1 MDKSI
6 TPQKPRLLDQV
17 RERLHYQHYSLSTE
31 NVYAYWIRFFIRW
44 SGVRHP
50 AEMVA
55 HRILGG
61 VLAAVHDLEEMPP
74 SEHLHAS
81 WLTGHMPIG
90 SSVSRTAS
98 IPSPLRDLTDGIAAA
113 TKFPQ

>member
-31 NVYAYWIRFFIRW
+31 NVYGYWIRFFIRR

-50 AEMVA
+50 AEMIA

-61 VLAAVHDLEEMPP
+61 VLAAVTTWKKCPHLNTCLPRGSQGTCQSVAQYQGQQAYPP
-74 SEHLHAS
+74 
-81 WLTGHMPIG
+81 P
-90 SSVSRTAS
+90 
-98 IPSPLRDLTDGIAAA
+98 
-113 TKFPQ
+113 